1 MLEHDLGITEVHI
14 LCPTQVDAHMLR
26 EGDVMVRDEADIEKV
41 LKDAKCVI
49 ADPIY
54 RRILTRDEKGNLSH
68 FINIPHEAY
77 SGRMY
82 RSHIPTFIG
91 AGFTEWLTSKLN
103 ADQDSISINDIMKI
117 NKPYRKNN

>member
-1 MLEHDLGITEVHI
+1 
-14 LCPTQVDAHMLR
+14 MLR

-41 LKDAKCVI
+41 LKGAKCVI

-54 RRILTRDEKGNLSH
+54 RRILTRENSNLPH

-91 AGFTEWLTSKLN
+91 AGFTDWLTGKIEA
-103 ADQDSISINDIMKI
+103 ADENIGINDIMKT
-117 NKPYRKNN
+117 NKPYKKFI

>member
-1 MLEHDLGITEVHI
+1 MLTCL
-14 LCPTQVDAHMLR
+14 

-54 RRILTRDEKGNLSH
+54 RRILTRDEHGNLPH

-91 AGFTEWLTSKLN
+91 AGFTDWLVSKVN
-103 ADQDSISINDIMKI
+103 ADQDSIGINDIMRI
-117 NKPYRKNN
+117 NVPYKK

>member
-1 MLEHDLGITEVHI
+1 
-14 LCPTQVDAHMLR
+14 MLR

-54 RRILTRDEKGNLSH
+54 RRILTRDEHGNLPH

-82 RSHIPTFIG
+82 RSHIPTSSEQALRIG
-91 AGFTEWLTSKLN
+91 WFLRSMLIRIPSVSTT
-103 ADQDSISINDIMKI
+103 
-117 NKPYRKNN
+117 

>member
-1 MLEHDLGITEVHI
+1 MLEHDLELADVHI
-14 LCPTQVDAHMLR
+14 LCPTQVDSHMLR
-26 EGDVMVRDEADIEKV
+26 DGDVMVRDEADIEKV
-41 LKDAKCVI
+41 LKGAKYVI

-54 RRILTRDEKGNLSH
+54 RRILTRDENGNLPH

-91 AGFTEWLTSKLN
+91 VGFTDWLASKLN
-103 ADQDSISINDIMKI
+103 ADEDSIGINDIMRI
-117 NKPYRKNN
+117 NVPYKKG